1 MRFKVALVILTVV
14 AMLSTIVHPAFSAT
28 TVPDNIKSAIQGVIL
43 LHIDSPDAFVKG
55 TKTKIDSKGVIKPF
69 IKNNRVML
77 PLRFIAENLGA
88 KVIYDNMTGTI
99 TLEFGNCKVIMKA
112 NDSTMIVNDNK
123 VQLYIPPE
131 IFQGITM
138 VPVRAVAEALGKK
151 VSWNEKG
158 LIAIGDENIFEGKDN
173 NFIETLNK
181 LFSETPENQPKP
193 PVNPPKPPVRDL
205 DALVKPSYVIAT
217 LKRDAPLYKYNNTR
231 YRIGALKKGEKVEV
245 IQDRSGV
252 WYNVKSLS
260 SSIVGWTY
268 GVNLIIPPDPPTNKN
283 LLTKDELER
292 YVNIKGFTS
301 ETPYFVWV
309 DISRQYTYVFMGT
322 KGKWRL
328 YKSIPCATGKNS
340 SPTIRGTFKIGNR
353 GKEMYFP
360 QYKSKVKYWVSFYG
374 SLYLFHSVLL
384 DKNDRIIDPTLLK
397 RASHGCIRLP
407 LQESKWFYDY
417 VKKGSTVFIY

>member
-1 MRFKVALVILTVV
+1 MGLKVISAVLTVIV
-14 AMLSTIVHPAFSAT
+14 MLSTIVHPAFSAT
-28 TVPDNIKSAIQGVIL
+28 AVPEAIKSIIQDAIL

-55 TKTKIDSKGVIKPF
+55 TETKIDSKGIIKPY
-69 IKNNRVML
+69 IKNNRVMV
-77 PLRFIAENLGA
+77 PLRFIAENLSA
-88 KVIYDNMTGTI
+88 KVDYDNKTGII
-99 TLEFGNCKVIMKA
+99 TLEFDSNKIIMKA
-112 NDSTMIVNDNK
+112 NDSTMIVNDKK
-123 VQLYIPPE
+123 VQLDMPPE
-131 IFQGITM
+131 IFQGTTM

-158 LIAIGDENIFEGKDN
+158 LIAIGDEDIFEGKDN

-181 LFSETPENQPKP
+181 LFSETTENPPKP
-193 PVNPPKPPVRDL
+193 PVNPPKPPTRDL
-205 DALVKPSYVIAT
+205 DALVKPSSVIAT
-217 LKRDAPLYKYNNTR
+217 LKRDAPLYKYNNTGH
-231 YRIGALKKGEKVEV
+231 RIGTLKKGEKVEV

-260 SSIVGWTY
+260 SSTVGWTY
-268 GVNLIIPPDPPTNKN
+268 GVDLIIPPDPPTNKD
-283 LLTKDELER
+283 LLTKEELER
-292 YVNIKGFTS
+292 YVNTKGFTS
-301 ETPYFVWV
+301 DTPYFVWV

-340 SPTIRGTFKIGNR
+340 SPTIRGIFKIGNR
-353 GKEMYFP
+353 GEEMYFP

-407 LQESKWFYDY
+407 LQDSNGFM
-417 VKKGSTVFIY
+417 IM